1 MLDPTN
7 CYQALISRD
16 ARFDGCFYTG
26 VITTGIYCRPVCPA
40 RKPKA
45 EHCRFFAHPATAEA
59 AGFRPCL
66 KCRPELAPGHPQR
79 PQKGTLAYR
88 AEYYIRTGLI
98 TSEQP
103 VSSTGSHRSGPAYC
117 QEDLAKA
124 LGVTSRHLRRTFRQ
138 HFGVSPHAY
147 TQTQRLLNA
156 KRLLAERSLSITEI
170 AMIAGFGSL
179 RRMNALFKQH
189 YQLTPRQLRSSA
201 AHQVSQN
208 LHFEQTYRPPY
219 DHTALLSFLGARA
232 IPGVEIV
239 HQHQYCRSVSLFHHN
254 QYHQGCLA
262 VDWLPEPHSKVQIT
276 LSASLAPVTPQI
288 LEALSHLLDLD
299 ANPAEINTTLG
310 LLANHNPGLRAP
322 GAFSG
327 FELAVRAI
335 LGQQVSVAA
344 ARTLAGRIA
353 SLGTHCTFHEDQ
365 SITFDHQ
372 KTTSDQALTYYFP
385 NADQLDECGAQ
396 TLIQLGVMPSRA
408 HAIIALAQA
417 SKEGLTLHPGS
428 DYDTT
433 TSWLNSLPGIGPW
446 TAQYIAMRA
455 LHRPDVWPDNDHGL
469 KKATGLSGAKL
480 KAFMNQYAPWQAY
493 ATQHL
498 WSQR

>member
-1 MLDPTN
+1 MLDPIN

-45 EHCRFFAHPATAEA
+45 EHCRFFSHPSTAEA

-98 TSEQP
+98 SADA
-103 VSSTGSHRSGPAYC
+103 SSPGTQTTRIDHTAS
-117 QEDLAKA
+117 QEALAKQ
-124 LGVTSRHLRRTFRQ
+124 LGVTSRHLRRTFHQ

-147 TQTQRLLNA
+147 RQTQRLLNA
-156 KRLLAERSLSITEI
+156 KRLLSEGTLSVTEI
-170 AMIAGFGSL
+170 AMIAGFGSV

-189 YQLTPRQLRSSA
+189 YQLTPQQLRGSSA
-201 AHQVSQN
+201 NQIRQD
-208 LHFEQTYRPPY
+208 LHFELTYRPPY
-219 DHTALLSFLGARA
+219 NHVALLSFLRSRA
-232 IPGVEIV
+232 IAGVESINA
-239 HQHQYCRSVSLFHHN
+239 HQYHRSVSLFHQN
-254 QYHQGCLA
+254 QQHQGILSVNWCA
-262 VDWLPEPHSKVQIT
+262 APQHKVQVT

-299 ANPAEINTTLG
+299 ANPAEINAILG
-310 LLANHNPGLRAP
+310 TLANLNPGLRAP
-322 GAFSG
+322 GTFSG
-327 FELAVRAI
+327 FELGVRAI
-335 LGQQVSVAA
+335 LGQQISVAA

-353 SLGTHCTFHEDQ
+353 ALGTPCKEPDPEATCR
-365 SITFDHQ
+365 DHQ
-372 KTTSDQALTYYFP
+372 LTHYFP
-385 NADQLDECGAQ
+385 DADQLSQQGAQ
-396 TLIQLGVMPSRA
+396 TLTRLGIMSPRA

-417 SKEGLTLHPGS
+417 TKEGLALHPGS

-433 TSWLNSLPGIGPW
+433 ISWLTSIPGIGPW

-455 LHRPDVWPDNDHGL
+455 LHRPDVWPENDHGL
-469 KKATGLSGAKL
+469 KKATGLSGEAL
-480 KAFMNQYAPWQAY
+480 KAFMSQYAPWQAY

-498 WSQR
+498 WSQL